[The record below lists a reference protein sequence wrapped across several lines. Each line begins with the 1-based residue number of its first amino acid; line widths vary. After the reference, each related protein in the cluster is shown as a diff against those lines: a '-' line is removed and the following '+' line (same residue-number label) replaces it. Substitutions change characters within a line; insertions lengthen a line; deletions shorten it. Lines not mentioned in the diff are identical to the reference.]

1 MNNYGFRINKY
12 LKISLIIGIID
23 LLTFYIIGKIFDYL
37 QVFNAIMSNW
47 KYISLFIA
55 SILLIVYFI
64 DIFIFYDR
72 KRKYRFL
79 LIFKEPFRVWSNYIY
94 KNNKINKKHLKCNFY
109 YDIYYKEKNEEKIK
123 AIMEDEI
130 LIRDV
135 CIHVLLTNTIIV
147 STFFCLQNYN
157 EKILLYCLIM
167 FLIIYVLIN
176 LLYRNY
182 LKYYIN
188 EIYTEYLSKNS

>member
-94 KNNKINKKHLKCNFY
+94 KNNKI
-109 YDIYYKEKNEEKIK
+109 
-123 AIMEDEI
+123 
-130 LIRDV
+130 
-135 CIHVLLTNTIIV
+135 
-147 STFFCLQNYN
+147 
-157 EKILLYCLIM
+157 
-167 FLIIYVLIN
+167 
-176 LLYRNY
+176 
-182 LKYYIN
+182 
-188 EIYTEYLSKNS
+188 

>member
-12 LKISLIIGIID
+12 LKVSLIIGIID
-23 LLTFYIIGKIFDYL
+23 LLTFYTIGKIFDYP
-37 QVFNAIMSNW
+37 QVFSTIINNW

-64 DIFIFYDR
+64 DTFLFFDR
-72 KRKYRFL
+72 KRKYKFL
-79 LIFKEPFRVWSNYIY
+79 LIFKEPFSMWNNYIY
-94 KNNKINKKHLKCNFY
+94 KSNKINKKHLKCNFY
-109 YDIYYKEKNEEKIK
+109 YDIYCKVKNEEKIK
-123 AIMEDEI
+123 GIMEDEI